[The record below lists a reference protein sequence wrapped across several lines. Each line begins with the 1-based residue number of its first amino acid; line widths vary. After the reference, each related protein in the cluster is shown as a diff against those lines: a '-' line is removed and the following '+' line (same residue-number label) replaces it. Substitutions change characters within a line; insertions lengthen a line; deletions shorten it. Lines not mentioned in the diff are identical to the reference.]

1 MRLFHTTN
9 YKIYN
14 KNLLKDLKIVIIS
27 DLHFSKLVT
36 DKKLDL
42 ITSKIKKINPDYI
55 LIPGDI
61 INSLDE
67 IDDTFEYNRLLSWI
81 NNLGTTILSIGG
93 HDFYKKNNSN
103 WKYQDPDKLIKGIN
117 SLKKA
122 HILNNTKYEDEFIF
136 ITGYTQSIEYYN
148 YPNNSPTILHPIK
161 ENKDIMNKELKNLK
175 KEIGTIPKNKLSILL
190 AHSPVYLLDKD
201 IQKEIKDYNYYI
213 SGHMHNGCVPP
224 ILYELWNS
232 KRGIIAPCKE
242 LFPDNERNTLRN
254 YDDKLIVSGPLT
266 MFHGKLLKFFN
277 SFYPYY
283 ITIIDFTSDSKYK
296 DKLRIKRTYN
306 K

>member
-42 ITSKIKKINPDYI
+42 ITSEIKKINPDYI

-122 HILNNTKYEDEFIF
+122 HILNNSKYEDAFIF
-136 ITGYTQSIEYYN
+136 ITGYTQSI
-148 YPNNSPTILHPIK
+148 
-161 ENKDIMNKELKNLK
+161 
-175 KEIGTIPKNKLSILL
+175 
-190 AHSPVYLLDKD
+190 
-201 IQKEIKDYNYYI
+201 
-213 SGHMHNGCVPP
+213 
-224 ILYELWNS
+224 
-232 KRGIIAPCKE
+232 
-242 LFPDNERNTLRN
+242 
-254 YDDKLIVSGPLT
+254 
-266 MFHGKLLKFFN
+266 
-277 SFYPYY
+277 
-283 ITIIDFTSDSKYK
+283 
-296 DKLRIKRTYN
+296 
-306 K
+306 

>member
-14 KNLLKDLKIVIIS
+14 KNLLKDLKTVIIS

-103 WKYQDPDKLIKGIN
+103 WKYQDPDKLIVN
-117 SLKKA
+117 
-122 HILNNTKYEDEFIF
+122 
-136 ITGYTQSIEYYN
+136 
-148 YPNNSPTILHPIK
+148 
-161 ENKDIMNKELKNLK
+161 
-175 KEIGTIPKNKLSILL
+175 
-190 AHSPVYLLDKD
+190 
-201 IQKEIKDYNYYI
+201 
-213 SGHMHNGCVPP
+213 
-224 ILYELWNS
+224 
-232 KRGIIAPCKE
+232 
-242 LFPDNERNTLRN
+242 
-254 YDDKLIVSGPLT
+254 GPLT